1 MLQDQENSHK
11 VMKDNTAVTAKQ
23 EWGLESTTTHRM
35 FKTLIYNN
43 ILDLNWGIVLQNV
56 KVCLNQSFK
65 RPEVVGVAGP
75 I

>member
-11 VMKDNTAVTAKQ
+11 VMKDNTAVIAKQ

-43 ILDLNWGIVLQNV
+43 ILDLNRETSY
-56 KVCLNQSFK
+56 KT
-65 RPEVVGVAGP
+65 
-75 I
+75 